1 MGLLS
6 HQTLQEQPSSA
17 AVYVRHRP
25 ETTLLYQ
32 IVQEYWPE
40 FQAELACHG
49 KYLPAYV
56 TKEFEEYLKC
66 GRLEHGFLRV
76 RCESC
81 HDEKLV
87 AFSCKKRGF
96 CPSCGARRMTDS
108 AALLV
113 DEILPHQ
120 PMRQWVLSVPF
131 PLRFLFAS
139 NPNVMSRALG
149 IVYRAIA
156 THLAHKAGYTKPLA
170 QTGAVT
176 LIQRFGSA
184 LNLNIHF
191 HMLFLDG
198 VYIGGSSGHPVRF
211 RWVKAPTRNE
221 LTQLTHTIAQRI
233 ARYLERQGL
242 LERDTGNIFLTP
254 EAMDAAEED
263 PSNQLLGSSITY
275 RIAVGPQQGRK
286 VFTLQTLP
294 NLEPDNPFSGSVGE
308 AAGFSLHAGIATKA
322 NERSKLERLCRYIT
336 RPAISTKRLSL
347 THNGQVR
354 YELKTPWHNGTTHV
368 IFEPLDFISRLVAL
382 VPKPRVNLTRFHGVF
397 APNSKHRALVTPAKR
412 GKGKIPRSLDDDTT
426 PAERRAAMTWAQRL
440 KRVFDIDVTTCCECG
455 GDVKII
461 ASIEDPAVIQKI
473 LAHLDDN
480 ATSTAALLPD
490 CRASPTVGLF
500 V

>member
-1 MGLLS
+1 MGLHS
-6 HQTLQEQPSSA
+6 HQARQEQLYPP

-40 FQAELACHG
+40 FQAELASHG
-49 KYLPAYV
+49 RFLPAYV
-56 TKEFEEYLKC
+56 TKEFDEYLKC
-66 GRLEHGFLRV
+66 GRLEYGFLRV

-96 CPSCGARRMTDS
+96 CPSCGARRMADS

-113 DEILPHQ
+113 DEVLPHQ

-139 NPNVMSRALG
+139 KPNVMTRVLG

-156 THLAHKAGYTKPLA
+156 THLTHKAGFAKPLA

-198 VYIGGSSGHPVRF
+198 VYIDNKHGTSRF
-211 RWVKAPTRNE
+211 RWVKAPTSDE
-221 LTQLTHTIAQRI
+221 LTQLTHTIARRV

-242 LERDTGNIFLTP
+242 LVRDGESTYLT
-254 EAMDAAEED
+254 AEGVGADNET
-263 PSNQLLGSSITY
+263 PMNHLLGSSITY
-275 RIAVGPQQGRK
+275 RIATGPQQGRK

-294 NLEPDNPFSGSVGE
+294 DCGDEQLASKVGKV
-308 AAGFSLHAGIATKA
+308 AGFSLHAGVAARA
-322 NERSKLERLCRYIT
+322 NERDKLERLCRYIT
-336 RPAISTKRLSL
+336 RPAVSTKRLSM
-347 THNGQVR
+347 TRNGQVR
-354 YELKTPWHNGTTHV
+354 YELKTPYANGTTHI

-397 APNSKHRALVTPAKR
+397 APNSKHRMQVTPGKR
-412 GKGKIPRSLDDDTT
+412 GKVKRPRSLDEDQT

-440 KRVFDIDVTTCCECG
+440 KRVFNVDIETCSECG
-455 GDVKII
+455 GDVRII
-461 ASIEDPAVIQKI
+461 ASIEDPSVISKI
-473 LAHLDDN
+473 LAYLDEKEV
-480 ATSTAALLPD
+480 TVGTARLPQ
-490 CRASPTVGLF
+490 CRAPPAMG
-500 V
+500 